1 MIIVRKRTHLTQFL
15 HHLYEMNHTN
25 TYLLHLWFVCIALL
39 PTHSPASQMLKLG
52 KEQHMPIYW
61 VSGTVAN
68 LLGQWDSGQGATY
81 ASLLGHWARSQMSG
95 FVSNLLLTCDLG
107 SLCFCFNFSFCNL
120 VANLHKG
127 ICNSEQAGISCVL
140 QYQAHVAAAE
150 HQGDC
155 VVNYKWE
162 VAYTAKHGN
171 IWRQPLSLSHQKCIG
186 VVQLCSTFPRLW
198 SAENCLI
205 TWYFLLH
212 FWAVETM
219 NWWYAISFL
228 LFQYHISIKIIATD
242 TTEAKYVLRNSRK
255 SDLWYKLCIKM

>member
-25 TYLLHLWFVCIALL
+25 TPLLHLWFVCIALL
-39 PTHSPASQMLKLG
+39 PTHSPASQMLTLG

-61 VSGTVAN
+61 VSGT
-68 LLGQWDSGQGATY
+68 
-81 ASLLGHWARSQMSG
+81 GHWARSQMSG

-155 VVNYKWE
+155 VVNYK
-162 VAYTAKHGN
+162 
-171 IWRQPLSLSHQKCIG
+171 
-186 VVQLCSTFPRLW
+186 
-198 SAENCLI
+198 
-205 TWYFLLH
+205 
-212 FWAVETM
+212 
-219 NWWYAISFL
+219 
-228 LFQYHISIKIIATD
+228 
-242 TTEAKYVLRNSRK
+242 
-255 SDLWYKLCIKM
+255 